1 MCVSEEP
8 TGRRRHAWSAQRA
21 PLRCSPDEV
30 QIAPTEDLSGLAEM
44 RGRLRG
50 MKHSKGFLAGVFDER
65 DKQLFPRD
73 LLTLR
78 IPTRRAKSG
87 AQQTGAGPQPDAPPS
102 EGSRAVG
109 FLRRSLKFDK
119 SQMRAAL
126 YIDFVWVLPELR
138 GHGLG
143 RRLLEAGLVLG
154 KQKDVRLLVAGSDE
168 NRVAVQLCRS
178 LGFEWTSALRT
189 EMLLEKH
196 RVQPVA
202 NALPDCRG
210 GDGKRPETER
220 VHTGNGA
227 GAERQ
232 RGPGRRPQPH
242 AASVRS

>member
-50 MKHSKGFLAGVFDER
+50 MKHSKGFLAGVFDGR

-168 NRVAVQLCRS
+168 NRVAVQLYRS

-196 RVQPVA
+196 RVQPGA

-210 GDGKRPETER
+210 PDGDSPEVESQEAGGPR
-220 VHTGNGA
+220 REGA
-227 GAERQ
+227 PLAA
-232 RGPGRRPQPH
+232 QPH
-242 AASVRS
+242 AASVTVSS